1 MSGKFVVSDAL
12 PFLRWLDIGGDER
25 SMKKIAKELDIVVQ
39 GWLEEHKRKR
49 DSQEI
54 KEEDLDFMSVM
65 LSILGDTKQYSG
77 RDVDTINKATCL
89 VCLS

>member
-12 PFLRWLDIGGDER
+12 PFLIWLDIGGDER
-25 SMKKIAKELDIVVQ
+25 SMKKIAKELDVVVQ
-39 GWLEEHKRKR
+39 GWLEEHKMKR

-54 KEEDLDFMSVM
+54 NQEEEDFMYVM
-65 LSILGDTKQYSG
+65 LSILGDTEQYYG
-77 RDVDTINKATCL
+77 RDVDTINKAICL